1 MTTASQQMDKRMLR
15 TREAIRCALL
25 SLLNQKD
32 AFQINVSELTEK
44 AQISRK
50 TFYLHYASV
59 DEALQELENE
69 IEQWVMT
76 QLKQSG
82 IWDNRDDIYT
92 ILSRVDKALQE
103 HETYSCYL
111 TNRRSRYFLM
121 YRLKDAIAKMV
132 KDEIKEIVGPEAA
145 EDDVE
150 AAADFA
156 VSGILSM
163 YYNARNV
170 VQGIQLPQQASV
182 LAVAPALF
190 LFFHF
195 FSCCFI
201 FRLIKIYSH
210 YNEEYS
216 KSQAVFPV

>member
-1 MTTASQQMDKRMLR
+1 MTTASQQMDKRTLR

-103 HETYSCYL
+103 HELYSCYL

-132 KDEIKEIVGPEAA
+132 KDEIKENVGTEAA

-163 YYNARNV
+163 YYDWLTAQRV
-170 VQGIQLPQQASV
+170 TLRQLAEKAQK
-182 LAVAPALF
+182 LLTGAVSGL
-190 LFFHF
+190 LG
-195 FSCCFI
+195 
-201 FRLIKIYSH
+201 KKT
-210 YNEEYS
+210 EE
-216 KSQAVFPV
+216 KE